1 MRLSR
6 RWLALSLLALTLCLA
21 ALAGCNALRPSETMT
36 VLAGSE
42 LKDIE
47 PLLDE
52 IERNTGVRLELE
64 YTGTLNGVEALLDGA
79 DYDLAWFS
87 HGKYLDLLQTGRN
100 IVVTQ
105 EKTMLSPVVLGVKE
119 SKARSLGWLGNPN
132 ITWRDIAQKASTG
145 ELRYAMTNPAASN
158 SGFHGPGR
166 RRHGVDGQQRRSS
179 GQRYRRRSIASVFQ
193 RTGPDSR
200 QLRLACRKLCAG
212 TRQPGRH
219 DQLRVGSARPE

>member
-6 RWLALSLLALTLCLA
+6 RWLALSLLALPLLLT
-21 ALAGCNALRPSETMT
+21 ALAGCNAFRPSETMT

-64 YTGTLNGVEALLDGA
+64 YTGTLNGVESLLDGA

-119 SKARSLGWLGNPN
+119 SNQALMPHP
-132 ITWRDIAQKASTG
+132 QKPV
-145 ELRYAMTNPAASN
+145 ECQ
-158 SGFHGPGR
+158 F
-166 RRHGVDGQQRRSS
+166 
-179 GQRYRRRSIASVFQ
+179 
-193 RTGPDSR
+193 
-200 QLRLACRKLCAG
+200 
-212 TRQPGRH
+212 
-219 DQLRVGSARPE
+219 

>member
-6 RWLALSLLALTLCLA
+6 RWLALSLLALPLLLT
-21 ALAGCNALRPSETMT
+21 ALAGCNAFRPSETMT

-105 EKTMLSPVVLGVKE
+105 EKTMLSPVVLGVTE
-119 SKARSLGWLGNPN
+119 ALALSLERGDVLWHDGALVPRARRGGASAEARSRGLIADDGSLNLGP
-132 ITWRDIAQKASTG
+132 
-145 ELRYAMTNPAASN
+145 PA
-158 SGFHGPGR
+158 G
-166 RRHGVDGQQRRSS
+166 
-179 GQRYRRRSIASVFQ
+179 SI
-193 RTGPDSR
+193 
-200 QLRLACRKLCAG
+200 
-212 TRQPGRH
+212 
-219 DQLRVGSARPE
+219 RP